1 MRSVSVANRQ
11 KQEKGQRNLAQAGR
25 QVRIA
30 GAFLLLIMLLLLS
43 LIWSICSGSVSVPIM
58 EFLQELREPKLRGMA
73 WTIIWEIRL
82 PRALAAL
89 ILGGALALS
98 GYLLQTF
105 FHNPIAGPFVLGI
118 SSGSKLLVALVMVGF
133 LEWNITI
140 NSGMLVA
147 AAFAGALLSMLFVLL
162 VARKMEQMAMLIV
175 GGVMIGYICSA
186 ITDFVVTFASDA
198 DIVNLHN
205 WSMGSF
211 SGISWDNIRVM
222 TPVVLVSLVSRG
234 SFSGMTWENVAVMV
248 GVTFVSAAAV
258 FLLSKPIGAYQMG
271 ETYAKSMGV
280 NVAHLRFFMV
290 ILSSILSG
298 CVAAFAGP
306 VSFVGIAVPHL
317 IRWLFAD
324 TRPLVL
330 IPGCFLGGSVFCLFS
345 DWLARTVFAPTELS
359 ISTVTAVFGAPVV
372 IFVMMRKHR
381 KST

>member
-1 MRSVSVANRQ
+1 MRSVSEANRQ
-11 KQEKGQRNLAQAGR
+11 KQEKKQRNLAQAGR

-43 LIWSICSGSVSVPIM
+43 LIWSVCSGSVSVPIM

-186 ITDFVVTFASDA
+186 VTDFVVTFASDA
-198 DIVNLHN
+198 YIVNLHN
-205 WSMGSF
+205 W
-211 SGISWDNIRVM
+211 
-222 TPVVLVSLVSRG
+222 SRG
-234 SFSGMTWENVAVMV
+234 SFSGMTWENVAVMA

-330 IPGCFLGGSVFCLFS
+330 IPGCFLGGSVCCLFS

>member
-1 MRSVSVANRQ
+1 MRSVSEANRQ
-11 KQEKGQRNLAQAGR
+11 KQEKKQRNLAQAGR

-58 EFLQELREPKLRGMA
+58 EFLQELRELKLRGMA

-205 WSMGSF
+205 WS
-211 SGISWDNIRVM
+211 
-222 TPVVLVSLVSRG
+222 RG
-234 SFSGMTWENVAVMV
+234 SFSGMTWENVAVMA

>member
-1 MRSVSVANRQ
+1 MLSVSVSNRQ

-205 WSMGSF
+205 WS
-211 SGISWDNIRVM
+211 
-222 TPVVLVSLVSRG
+222 RG
-234 SFSGMTWENVAVMV
+234 SFSGMTWENVAVMA

>member
-1 MRSVSVANRQ
+1 MRSVSEANRQ
-11 KQEKGQRNLAQAGR
+11 KQEKKQRNLAQAGR

-30 GAFLLLIMLLLLS
+30 GAFLLLIVLLLLS
-43 LIWSICSGSVSVPIM
+43 LIWSACSGSVSVPIM

-205 WSMGSF
+205 WS
-211 SGISWDNIRVM
+211 
-222 TPVVLVSLVSRG
+222 RG
-234 SFSGMTWENVAVMV
+234 SFSGMTWENVAVMA

>member
-1 MRSVSVANRQ
+1 MRSVSEANRQ
-11 KQEKGQRNLAQAGR
+11 KQEKGQRNLTQAGR

-30 GAFLLLIMLLLLS
+30 AAFLLLIVLLLLS
-43 LIWSICSGSVSVPIM
+43 LIWSACSGSVSVPLV
-58 EFLQELREPKLRGMA
+58 EFLEELREPKLRGMA

-205 WSMGSF
+205 WS
-211 SGISWDNIRVM
+211 
-222 TPVVLVSLVSRG
+222 RG
-234 SFSGMTWENVAVMV
+234 SFSGMTWENVAVMA

-271 ETYAKSMGV
+271 ETYARSMGV

>member
-1 MRSVSVANRQ
+1 MGETMPSVSEANRQ

-43 LIWSICSGSVSVPIM
+43 LIWSACSGSVSVPIM

-175 GGVMIGYICSA
+175 GGAMIGYICSA

-205 WSMGSF
+205 WS
-211 SGISWDNIRVM
+211 
-222 TPVVLVSLVSRG
+222 RG
-234 SFSGMTWENVAVMV
+234 SFSGMTWENVAVMA

>member
-1 MRSVSVANRQ
+1 MRSVSEANRQ
-11 KQEKGQRNLAQAGR
+11 KQEKKQRNLAQAGR

-82 PRALAAL
+82 PRALATL

-205 WSMGSF
+205 WS
-211 SGISWDNIRVM
+211 
-222 TPVVLVSLVSRG
+222 RG
-234 SFSGMTWENVAVMV
+234 SFSGMTWENVAVMA
-248 GVTFVSAAAV
+248 GVTLVSAAAV

-372 IFVMMRKHR
+372 IFVMIRKHR

>member
-1 MRSVSVANRQ
+1 MRSVSEANKQ
-11 KQEKGQRNLAQAGR
+11 KQGKKQRNLAQAGR

-43 LIWSICSGSVSVPIM
+43 LIWSACSGSVSVPIM

-118 SSGSKLLVALVMVGF
+118 SSGSKLLVALVMVRF

-205 WSMGSF
+205 WS
-211 SGISWDNIRVM
+211 
-222 TPVVLVSLVSRG
+222 RG
-234 SFSGMTWENVAVMV
+234 SFSGMTWENVAVMA

>member
-205 WSMGSF
+205 WS
-211 SGISWDNIRVM
+211 
-222 TPVVLVSLVSRG
+222 RG
-234 SFSGMTWENVAVMV
+234 SFSGMTWENVAVMA
-248 GVTFVSAAAV
+248 GVIFVSAAAV

>member
-1 MRSVSVANRQ
+1 MRSVSEANRQ
-11 KQEKGQRNLAQAGR
+11 KQEKKQRNLAQAGR

-43 LIWSICSGSVSVPIM
+43 LIWSVCSGSVSVPIM

-186 ITDFVVTFASDA
+186 NTDFVVTFASDA

-205 WSMGSF
+205 WS
-211 SGISWDNIRVM
+211 
-222 TPVVLVSLVSRG
+222 RG
-234 SFSGMTWENVAVMV
+234 SFSGMTWENVAVMA